1 MGSIKV
7 VVEQQLN
14 RKSPSPWT
22 LEESQSASV
31 WEKIL

>member
-14 RKSPSPWT
+14 RKSPSLPEP
-22 LEESQSASV
+22 LEESASV

>member
-14 RKSPSPWT
+14 RKSPSPWR
-22 LEESQSASV
+22 SQESASV

>member
-14 RKSPSPWT
+14 TEEPEP
-22 LEESQSASV
+22 LEESASV